1 VAGDGEPDTLVS
13 RGDTRSGAIAM
24 ALGTEPAAPPLPDGE
39 DTRISSVYAFGEVIG
54 RGGMGEV
61 VLAHDRRIGRD
72 VAIKRLHATNPTEED
87 IARFLREARIQ
98 ARLDHPAIVPVY
110 ELARDEKDRPYFTMK
125 RLSGVTLTDMLSSP
139 APTRQRLLRAFA
151 EVCRAID
158 FAHTRGIVHRDLKP
172 GNIVLGEFGEVYVL
186 DWGVARVLDDLED
199 EVIPSDTATLE
210 GTAPEGQVLGTPGYM
225 APEQLTEP
233 EVGKPAD
240 IYSLGAIL
248 FEILA
253 GEPVHPRKDAI
264 AATLAGGDLS
274 PSRRRPDRQIAP
286 ELDALCSTALATAPD
301 ERPSARRLADRI
313 EAFLDGDR
321 DVERRRSMAEDLLWS
336 ARHALDEGRRAD
348 AMRAAGRAL
357 ALDPDTP
364 GAAELV
370 TALMLEPPHEP
381 PGELV
386 AAQRAA
392 EDDGVRKHART
403 AILAYLAIA
412 SFLPIAA
419 WNGIRNWPVVMAVV
433 LFALAMATLAWRI
446 RVKPQ
451 RSLAEM
457 IGYAVCNAALL
468 VTLSRMVGPFTFVPA
483 LACFMTMSCMSYPA
497 FVRRPW
503 PLILTIAIGFLLP
516 VTLEALGL
524 LGMTWELRDGELVSH
539 AGALR
544 IEGAPSVIMIMIAS
558 VVTIVIA
565 GVHSAGIAKAS
576 RTAQQQLVTQAWHL
590 QQLLPTTS
598 GSIVTPWPTPA

>member
-1 VAGDGEPDTLVS
+1 MPRYIRCAAYHLPGYDAVMTPEDGDPRKPRPVASDGEPDTLVS
-13 RGDTRSGAIAM
+13 RGDTRSGALAM
-24 ALGTEPAAPPLPDGE
+24 ALGTEPAAPPLPDAE

-72 VAIKRLHATNPTEED
+72 VAIKRLHSEAEPTEED

-125 RLSGVTLTDMLSSP
+125 RLSGVTLSDMLSSP

-158 FAHTRGIVHRDLKP
+158 FAPTRGTVHRDLKP

-264 AATLAGGDLS
+264 ARTLAGGDQS

-286 ELDALCSTALATAPD
+286 E
-301 ERPSARRLADRI
+301 
-313 EAFLDGDR
+313 
-321 DVERRRSMAEDLLWS
+321 
-336 ARHALDEGRRAD
+336 
-348 AMRAAGRAL
+348 
-357 ALDPDTP
+357 
-364 GAAELV
+364 
-370 TALMLEPPHEP
+370 
-381 PGELV
+381 
-386 AAQRAA
+386 
-392 EDDGVRKHART
+392 
-403 AILAYLAIA
+403 
-412 SFLPIAA
+412 
-419 WNGIRNWPVVMAVV
+419 
-433 LFALAMATLAWRI
+433 
-446 RVKPQ
+446 
-451 RSLAEM
+451 
-457 IGYAVCNAALL
+457 
-468 VTLSRMVGPFTFVPA
+468 
-483 LACFMTMSCMSYPA
+483 
-497 FVRRPW
+497 
-503 PLILTIAIGFLLP
+503 
-516 VTLEALGL
+516 
-524 LGMTWELRDGELVSH
+524 
-539 AGALR
+539 
-544 IEGAPSVIMIMIAS
+544 
-558 VVTIVIA
+558 
-565 GVHSAGIAKAS
+565 
-576 RTAQQQLVTQAWHL
+576 
-590 QQLLPTTS
+590 
-598 GSIVTPWPTPA
+598 